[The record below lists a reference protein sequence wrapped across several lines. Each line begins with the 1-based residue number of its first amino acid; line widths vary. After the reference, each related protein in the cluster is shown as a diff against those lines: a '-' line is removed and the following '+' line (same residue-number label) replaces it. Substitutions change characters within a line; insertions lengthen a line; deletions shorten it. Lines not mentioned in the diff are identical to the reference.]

1 MQTFKQF
8 IQEQGTVGGPM
19 GINASGQ
26 LGASPMAPPKMQT
39 KSVPPGPI
47 SLGTKN
53 TKPAAGKTEKRSSGE
68 KPSSTAPA
76 SSFEQKDFDDPQEAA
91 DAAVAAVRA
100 KYNLEGDT
108 L

>member
-53 TKPAAGKTEKRSSGE
+53 TKPAAGKMGLGIKGLRSVPAGFMGGQKASKRTPGIMGDLKGV
-68 KPSSTAPA
+68 KPSGGIMGSLKT
-76 SSFEQKDFDDPQEAA
+76 K
-91 DAAVAAVRA
+91 
-100 KYNLEGDT
+100 
-108 L
+108 